1 MYWWET
7 SLTPVAVGLQSNGP
21 YWTVRTAHKRCKQ
34 SDDKFPGS
42 KSKHDPWD
50 VLVPWRLHPKR
61 CSTRHNQTA
70 PKERCFQALTD
81 QNQVWSTVGPSWIG
95 PGPAEGRADT
105 DLLVEP
111 LPSQREHRPWA
122 ELCNE
127 TCWSVYIFILKKTF
141 NDPNVGGPFTKRK
154 QSDARV

>member
-1 MYWWET
+1 MCWCET

-42 KSKHDPWD
+42 PQNIIHGTFSFREGSTLKDVVPDTTRQLQRRSVSKP
-50 VLVPWRLHPKR
+50 
-61 CSTRHNQTA
+61 
-70 PKERCFQALTD
+70 LTD
-81 QNQVWSTVGPSWIG
+81 QSQVWSTVEPSWIG
-95 PGPAEGRADT
+95 PGPVEGRADT

-111 LPSQREHRPWA
+111 LPSQREGGSWA

-127 TCWSVYIFILKKTF
+127 TCWSLYIFILKKTF

-154 QSDARV
+154 QSAARV